1 VVRQADGKLV
11 VAGFFTEIGT
21 QPVQGL
27 ARFNTNGTL
36 DAVLA
41 LPSSP
46 QPLGVFDV
54 ALQPDG
60 HLLALTGFGVVRLL
74 SSGALDNSYS
84 ATLSGVYHRMLLQPD
99 GKLLVG
105 SVHANPSLVRLNSD
119 GSVDGSFSVNT
130 SGAGRMRTVLA
141 IALQADGKIL
151 VTGNTVPAGGSSSST
166 VSSVMRLESTGAVD
180 ANFTSLPFGGASA
193 TSTGSLA
200 GLVVQPDGKILVGG
214 RFTSYGGTARANLLR
229 LNTDGTLD
237 TGFAPPTFTGTVY
250 KLLLQANNRILVGG
264 SFSGAG
270 LPNNLLRVLPTGQVD
285 ATFGNTAVPNGLVY
299 DLLVQPDGAIVLG
312 GMFSAVAA
320 QATSTVARITAANVL
335 HVKAPQ
341 AVTDRTEAWPVP
353 ANTVLNV
360 APDPM
365 AHPQSLDLLD
375 ALGRTVLQQK
385 LSNGAPTQ
393 MTIETLAPGSYL
405 LRVVYAEGTVMRR
418 IQVQ

>member
-1 VVRQADGKLV
+1 
-11 VAGFFTEIGT
+11 
-21 QPVQGL
+21 
-27 ARFNTNGTL
+27 
-36 DAVLA
+36 
-41 LPSSP
+41 
-46 QPLGVFDV
+46 
-54 ALQPDG
+54 
-60 HLLALTGFGVVRLL
+60 
-74 SSGALDNSYS
+74 
-84 ATLSGVYHRMLLQPD
+84 MLLQPD

-250 KLLLQANNRILVGG
+250 KLLVQANNRILVGG

-285 ATFGNTAVPNGLVY
+285 ATFGSTAVPNGLVY